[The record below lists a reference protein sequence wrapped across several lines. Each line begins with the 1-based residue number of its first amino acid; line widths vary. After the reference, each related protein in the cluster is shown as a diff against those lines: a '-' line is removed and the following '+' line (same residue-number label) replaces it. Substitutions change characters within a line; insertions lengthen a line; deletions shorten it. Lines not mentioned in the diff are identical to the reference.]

1 MPTPGSLTIIAGP
14 PGAGKTTVAALI
26 AETATRPT
34 VHLHTDTFHTWI
46 RTGFV
51 LPYLPEA
58 VRQNEVVNAVTAE
71 AARGYAHGGYD
82 VLLDGVLGPWALPPY
97 RAAGPFTYVVLRPTL
112 ATTLSRATERTGRAL
127 KAEDAIRGLH
137 GAFTDLGE
145 LEPCAVDSTGQTVE
159 ETAAEV
165 RGRMVR

>member
-71 AARGYAHGGYD
+71 AAR
-82 VLLDGVLGPWALPPY
+82 V
-97 RAAGPFTYVVLRPTL
+97 
-112 ATTLSRATERTGRAL
+112 L
-127 KAEDAIRGLH
+127 KAEDAIRGLR

-145 LEPCAVDSTGQTVE
+145 LEPCAVDSTGRTVE
-159 ETAAEV
+159 ETAPEV
-165 RGRMVR
+165 RGRMLR